1 SDTDAIAISAGGLVT
16 FSQDVQVEDDIIMDS
31 DGAILSMGESNEIQV
46 IHELNSGI
54 LVKHNATGD
63 GSTVRVTLET
73 GEENIELDDVIGS
86 LQYRAPAET
95 TGTDAILVAA
105 AIEAISE
112 GDFSASNNAT
122 KLSFM
127 TGVSEAASEAM
138 SLSSTGS
145 LKFPNKQGGDN
156 ILLNQT
162 AAAGTDAGDDV
173 TLNGTDGGS
182 SNANSNILME
192 EAEAITT
199 QTDYNTMHR
208 MMGHMDDTA
217 THMFP
222 NKFKLINSSG
232 TVLTTYHCAGT
243 QEGVTT

>member
-1 SDTDAIAISAGGLVT
+1 
-16 FSQDVQVEDDIIMDS
+16 MDS

-54 LVKHNATGD
+54 IVKHNATGD
-63 GSTVRVTLET
+63 GSTARVTLET

-86 LQYRAPAET
+86 LQYRAIAET
-95 TGTDAILVAA
+95 AGTDAILVSA
-105 AIEAISE
+105 AIEAVSE

-138 SLSSTGS
+138 SLSSTGA

-173 TLNGTDGGS
+173 TLNGTDGS
-182 SNANSNILME
+182 STNADSNILIE
-192 EAEAITT
+192 EAVALTT
-199 QTDYNTMHR
+199 QTDYNTIHR

-217 THMFP
+217 IHMFP
-222 NKFKLINSSG
+222 NKFRLLNSSG
-232 TVLTTYHCAGT
+232 TVLNTYHCAGT